1 MGNIDMAMAQL
12 DNVSRSID
20 KVDSMMMLDTP
31 ETHSGLKQ
39 WAREENLRKRREV
52 MGLHKERKRLMAAQA
67 TLEWGS
73 RIGQSLDRI
82 LGFMAVCSLVLSAL
96 IDDIDLGPDGYGS
109 LEGVYGG

>member
-52 MGLHKERKRLMAAQA
+52 MERRKKLKRLKAAQA

-73 RIGQSLDRI
+73 RTGKGLDRI
-82 LGFMAVCSLVLSAL
+82 LGFMAGYSLVLSAL
-96 IDDIDLGPDGYGS
+96 IDDIEPGPDGYGS
-109 LEGVYGG
+109 IEGVYGG